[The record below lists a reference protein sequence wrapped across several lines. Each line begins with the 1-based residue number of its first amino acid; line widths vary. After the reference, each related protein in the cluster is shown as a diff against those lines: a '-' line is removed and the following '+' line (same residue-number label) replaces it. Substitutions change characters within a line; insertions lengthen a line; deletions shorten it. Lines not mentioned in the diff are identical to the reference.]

1 MKKITMI
8 VWSIALSSVILTSCK
23 SKKNNQTTA
32 ATTEQGTLTLVANG
46 EDFVRQGFVSKDGW
60 QINFEHLY
68 VNISEATAYQADSSF
83 QPQKGDTKDSFK
95 YQDRLEFINI
105 RETTDLASGDANSA
119 PISVAKTDDA
129 PVGFYNAL
137 TWKLSTAEATSPI
150 PGNTIVLQG
159 KAIKDQQTIDF
170 DLGFNQPTEYI
181 CGEFI
186 GEERQG
192 IVAVDAPG
200 QVEATFHFD
209 HIFGDANA
217 PIDDALNQDA
227 LGFQPLADLTINQS
241 LELDE
246 QDLSSRL
253 SSQNYQKLTEAVLG
267 LGHVGEGHCVISN
280 Q

>member
-1 MKKITMI
+1 MKKITVLVGSM
-8 VWSIALSSVILTSCK
+8 ALSSVILTNCE
-23 SKKNNQTTA
+23 SKNDNQTM
-32 ATTEQGTLTLVANG
+32 ATTTDKGTLALVANG

-60 QINFEHLY
+60 QINFDHLY

-95 YQDRLEFINI
+95 YQERVEFIDI

-119 PISVAKTDDA
+119 PILVAKTDDA

-159 KAIKDQQTIDF
+159 KAIKDKQTIDF
-170 DLGFNQPTEYI
+170 DLGFNQPSEYI

-209 HIFGDANA
+209 HIFGDAKA
-217 PIDDALNQDA
+217 PVGDALNQDA
-227 LGFQPLADLTINQS
+227 LGFQPLADLTISQS

-246 QDLSSRL
+246 QDLSSSL